1 MRILRTAFL
10 VFTGFTLLW
19 GLQCRDRIVS
29 ALQHPPSSG
38 YTTKAQSGVVHASTT
53 REEGIFFSPSDDLEE
68 IDVSLIQQASRS
80 IKVAMYAFTDRRI
93 AAALK
98 RQAARGVQVSIY
110 RDREQFEEERLRRS
124 GVTEMLATQS
134 NIHIRVKGT
143 KELMHDKVML
153 IDDAILRDGSGNWSV
168 SAARYQD
175 NQVTISEDARQTAAF
190 NRGFE
195 AMWNRKDNRI
205 VQ

>member
-1 MRILRTAFL
+1 MFTAF
-10 VFTGFTLLW
+10 TLFW
-19 GLQCRDRIVS
+19 GLQCRDRIIS

-38 YTTKAQSGVVHASTT
+38 YTTRVRPDVVHASTT
-53 REEGIFFSPSDDLEE
+53 REEGVFFSPSDDLEE
-68 IDVSLIQQASRS
+68 IDVSLISQASRS

-93 AAALK
+93 AAALE
-98 RQAARGVQVSIY
+98 RQAARGVQVWIY
-110 RDREQFEEERLRRS
+110 RDHEQFEEERLRRS
-124 GVTEMLATQS
+124 GVAEMLATQP
-134 NIHIRVKGT
+134 NIHVRVKGT

-175 NQVTISEDARQTAAF
+175 NQVTVSQDASQIASF
-190 NRGFE
+190 IRGFE
-195 AMWNRKDNRI
+195 AMWNRRDNYI